1 MFVQTDNNGRII
13 AMMES
18 TFENSDGE
26 IKKQDTTGF
35 FEFEI
40 PDDFDFNNMFNYV
53 IESGKLI
60 FSESDESK
68 SEKEENN
75 RLEQIKLLPDAV
87 ADISKLVSDNTSD
100 VAMLSDALADL
111 SEIVSYLV
119 KG

>member
-40 PDDFDFNNMFNYV
+40 PEDFDFDNMSKYV

-60 FSESDESK
+60 FSESDEYK

-75 RLEQIKLLPDAV
+75 RLEQIELLPDA
-87 ADISKLVSDNTSD
+87 AAEISKLVSDNTSD

-111 SEIVSYLV
+111 SEIVSSLV